1 MRVLFLIFGVT
12 NAPGTG
18 SRPSRD
24 LWRAPGTAADRT
36 PLLCVLYSVYCVLC
50 SVQCRLH
57 TRMHCRRV
65 VINNE

>member
-50 SVQCRLH
+50 TV
-57 TRMHCRRV
+57 
-65 VINNE
+65 